1 MSSVIKS
8 MKFNYL
14 NDKKSCENVYTDDD
28 DNDFNFKY
36 VPSNQ
41 FKYIVKDV
49 RRQRSKN
56 DEERVWTSFVNQQEH
71 QEDYHLNCYRDVD
84 AKQILRANLQEVDQE
99 LRRFDE
105 DSEHTERLTTCTSD
119 DKRHDD
125 LVPRSDKKS
134 LKFDYEVENYD
145 DDDDNDSESSST
157 LRAVQK
163 EDEDQLVY
171 ERSPVSQLDFKSKST
186 KLRYEHT
193 IRHRHERPCTFYR
206 DYNCRECNS
215 TPELTSQNER
225 DQYSVHAVRIDPVVA
240 HKILGIQAKISELLD
255 EISYRLCRIPQ
266 PDGDIDLKRRQQRVM
281 EFAIRFSRN
290 YLYDL
295 RRQMSDVQRHVRVM
309 SPGARRPTKR
319 VLSLH
324 MQALEQKL
332 CSIHQLLLNALSA
345 YCKHIPS
352 SILKGHPGK
361 LKEILQVVIDL
372 RDVCSKM
379 NLTAELFGA
388 GDTAPLPLG
397 KDTQKR
403 CYAILS
409 KLRLTSDHESAYNHT
424 APTLIGAST
433 SEAKRRNRLDNRKNY
448 PNRFSMYSVD
458 SKYTKCL
465 RNRRPVTVGVY
476 PRDRRTTVGR
486 LRLNNP
492 ASGPIEP
499 HQSIPMQKPR
509 REVLKRSRVRTR
521 DYQKEDDIRT
531 VMEMM
536 PTDSEI
542 GSRGISSRICHSSMS
557 NVTKIKKKNIKREN
571 DTQSRPPTKS
581 SNQIDVNKKKSSTEI
596 VIKNKQLS
604 SLIPIITDLISLAA
618 KKQKNSSLKEATT
631 MEALL
636 EFLHEYLAEKM
647 KSSRKSSITSPE
659 SQDNGSKSSETQRT
673 SKTQSSRES
682 ESDRESTES
691 APSDNKNSGLTKL
704 NVSHDSADRLLKYR
718 DEYQRLCSLSPM
730 YTSNSLN
737 KPWEVVSWISDKLID
752 ELVVEISKELQMDDV
767 IQKLFDLEFQDF

>member
-8 MKFNYL
+8 MKYNYS
-14 NDKKSCENVYTDDD
+14 NDEISPESIDVSDDD
-28 DNDFNFKY
+28 DFNFKY

-49 RRQRSKN
+49 RRQRTKN
-56 DEERVWTSFVNQQEH
+56 DEERVWTSFVNRQDQKPNYYQEC
-71 QEDYHLNCYRDVD
+71 YHGVD
-84 AKQILRANLQEVDQE
+84 AKQLLRENLQEVDEE
-99 LRRFDE
+99 LRKFDAY
-105 DSEHTERLTTCTSD
+105 SEQTERLTVCTSD
-119 DKRHDD
+119 YK
-125 LVPRSDKKS
+125 RSDLPSREEKKS
-134 LKFDYEVENYD
+134 LKFDYQVEN
-145 DDDDNDSESSST
+145 DDDNDSESSST

-163 EDEDQLVY
+163 EDEDELIY
-171 ERSPVSQLDFKSKST
+171 ERSPVSQLDFKSKTT

-193 IRHRHERPCTFYR
+193 IRHHHERPCTFYR
-206 DYNCRECNS
+206 DCNCRDCTS
-215 TPELTSQNER
+215 TPELISQNGSN
-225 DQYSVHAVRIDPVVA
+225 QYSSHVVRIDPVVA
-240 HKILGIQAKISELLD
+240 HKILGVQTKISELLD

-281 EFAIRFSRN
+281 EFAVRFSRN
-290 YLYDL
+290 YLYEL

-309 SPGARRPTKR
+309 SPSAKRPTKR

-372 RDVCSKM
+372 RDVSSKI

-409 KLRLTSDHESAYNHT
+409 KLRLTSDHESVYNHT
-424 APTLIGAST
+424 APTMIGTSA
-433 SEAKRRNRLDNRKNY
+433 SEAKRRNRLDNRKHNQ
-448 PNRFSMYSVD
+448 NRFSMYCVD
-458 SKYTKCL
+458 SKYSKCL
-465 RNRRPVTVGVY
+465 RNRRPVTVGVC
-476 PRDRRTTVGR
+476 PRTTVGR

-499 HQSIPMQKPR
+499 PHPNIGMQKPR
-509 REVLKRSRVRTR
+509 REVLKRNRARTR
-521 DYQKEDDIRT
+521 AYQKEDDIRT

-542 GSRGISSRICHSSMS
+542 GSNGMLSHICHSSMA
-557 NVTKIKKKNIKREN
+557 NANKIPKKNAKRQS
-571 DTQSRPPTKS
+571 DTHTKS
-581 SNQIDVNKKKSSTEI
+581 SKHNVNCKKSTEI

-618 KKQKNSSLKEATT
+618 KKQKNSSLKDATT

-636 EFLHEYLAEKM
+636 EFLHEYLTEKM
-647 KSSRKSSITSPE
+647 KSSRKSSITSE
-659 SQDNGSKSSETQRT
+659 SLESASKSSETQRT
-673 SKTQSSRES
+673 SKTQSSREF
-682 ESDRESTES
+682 ESNREFVNS
-691 APSDNKNSGLTKL
+691 ALSNDKKSGLTQLK
-704 NVSHDSADRLLKYR
+704 VPQDSADRLLKYR

-737 KPWEVVSWISDKLID
+737 KPWDVVSWISDKLID
-752 ELVVEISKELQMDDV
+752 ELIVEISKELQMDDL
-767 IQKLFDLEFQDF
+767 IKKLVDLEFQDF

>member
-8 MKFNYL
+8 IKYNYS
-14 NDKKSCENVYTDDD
+14 NDEISPESIDVSDDD
-28 DNDFNFKY
+28 DFNFKY

-49 RRQRSKN
+49 RRQRTKN
-56 DEERVWTSFVNQQEH
+56 DEERVWTSFVNRQDQKSNYYQEC
-71 QEDYHLNCYRDVD
+71 YHGVD
-84 AKQILRANLQEVDQE
+84 AKQLLRENLQEVDKE
-99 LRRFDE
+99 LRKFDA
-105 DSEHTERLTTCTSD
+105 DSEQTERLTVCTND
-119 DKRHDD
+119 YKRSN
-125 LVPRSDKKS
+125 LPSREEKKS
-134 LKFDYEVENYD
+134 LKFDYQVEND
-145 DDDDNDSESSST
+145 EDNDSESSST

-163 EDEDQLVY
+163 EDEDELIY
-171 ERSPVSQLDFKSKST
+171 ERSPVSQLDFKSKTT

-193 IRHRHERPCTFYR
+193 IRHHHERPCTFYR
-206 DYNCRECNS
+206 DCNCRDCTS
-215 TPELTSQNER
+215 TPELISQNGSN
-225 DQYSVHAVRIDPVVA
+225 QYSSHVVRIDPVVA
-240 HKILGIQAKISELLD
+240 HKILGVQAKISELLD

-290 YLYDL
+290 YLYEL

-309 SPGARRPTKR
+309 SPSARRPTKR

-372 RDVCSKM
+372 RDVCSKI

-424 APTLIGAST
+424 APTLIGTSA
-433 SEAKRRNRLDNRKNY
+433 SEAKRRNRLDNRKHNQ
-448 PNRFSMYSVD
+448 NRFSMYCVD
-458 SKYTKCL
+458 SKYSKCL
-465 RNRRPVTVGVY
+465 RNRRPVTVGVC
-476 PRDRRTTVGR
+476 PRTAVGR

-499 HQSIPMQKPR
+499 PHPNIGMQKPR
-509 REVLKRSRVRTR
+509 REVLKRNRARTR
-521 DYQKEDDIRT
+521 AYQKEDDIRT
-531 VMEMM
+531 RQ
-536 PTDSEI
+536 SET
-542 GSRGISSRICHSSMS
+542 H
-557 NVTKIKKKNIKREN
+557 
-571 DTQSRPPTKS
+571 TKS
-581 SNQIDVNKKKSSTEI
+581 SKHNVNSKKSTEI

-618 KKQKNSSLKEATT
+618 KKQKNSSLKDAIT

-647 KSSRKSSITSPE
+647 KSSRKSSITSE
-659 SQDNGSKSSETQRT
+659 SLGSASKSSETQRT
-673 SKTQSSRES
+673 SKTQSSREF
-682 ESDRESTES
+682 ESNREFVNS
-691 APSDNKNSGLTKL
+691 ALSNDKKSGLTQLK
-704 NVSHDSADRLLKYR
+704 VSQDSADRLLKYR

-737 KPWEVVSWISDKLID
+737 KPWDVVSWISDKLID
-752 ELVVEISKELQMDDV
+752 ELIVEISKELQMDDL
-767 IQKLFDLEFQDF
+767 IKKLVDLEFQDF